1 MYIGEDVKQFNHYS
15 NGFTFRQW
23 RNKAIND
30 TYEPGSVFKIVTTS
44 AALESGTLDES
55 YSYNR
60 EQTIITKT
68 YLDGREIA
76 RSETPYRRS
85 IDARDARK
93 TGRRLRVAY
102 A

>member
-1 MYIGEDVKQFNHYS
+1 MNAS
-15 NGFTFRQW
+15 
-23 RNKAIND
+23 KA
-30 TYEPGSVFKIVTTS
+30 K
-44 AALESGTLDES
+44 AAIAAAKELVMAPVRARADFAGDFVGATELDES